1 MAPTKKQ
8 TSLDASKPGTKGGKS
23 AAPRSVVE
31 GKSMRASTE
40 NARTSGARNIT
51 KPVAAQGRQSGSQYP
66 KK

>member
-1 MAPTKKQ
+1 
-8 TSLDASKPGTKGGKS
+8 
-23 AAPRSVVE
+23 VVE